1 MCRSLSL
8 FVSSV
13 AFTSFSCHFVLLFV
27 TNVLKDS
34 LNVSYCVRKVRQS
47 WEVNCFVG
55 AKFSPL
61 ISTFRCEFVSVNEL
75 KLCVVLL
82 FK

>member
-1 MCRSLSL
+1 M
-8 FVSSV
+8 
-13 AFTSFSCHFVLLFV
+13 
-27 TNVLKDS
+27 
-34 LNVSYCVRKVRQS
+34 SYCVRKVRQS
-47 WEVNCFVG
+47 WEINCFVG

-61 ISTFRCEFVSVNEL
+61 FSTFRCEFVSVNEL